1 MKKYIFVL
9 SYLLLV
15 VLSFS
20 SALTVAA
27 EDQMR
32 WAAYDE
38 TEDLAQLALHE
49 NNSMHFKLLN

>member
-9 SYLLLV
+9 NYLLLV

-27 EDQMR
+27 EDHMR
-32 WAAYDE
+32 WVAYDE

-49 NNSMHFKLLN
+49 LSLIHI